1 MITLRRLR
9 RRIRSINS
17 TRQITRAMQM
27 VAASR
32 LKKSTAQLLSYR
44 LYADKM
50 RDIFERL
57 GNLTRP
63 SKHRL
68 LEKREIRRILVM
80 VVTSSRG
87 LCGAYN
93 TTLIK
98 IADSFL
104 NKFNKNNLIIMPIGK
119 KGYRHY
125 QKLNFNLSDPFLDF
139 DIKLN
144 KEQIKE
150 IYEKAEKYFVSQ
162 RVDEVYIIYPRFI
175 SRLKY
180 EPTIEKLLNLEA
192 KAKDNPVE
200 YIIEPKAEDFLKAFL
215 PAYLV
220 SKLTL
225 YLFESLA
232 AEYSA
237 RTMAMKIATDNAN
250 SLLDELTLQRNK
262 IRQAGITKEILE
274 IITTAEA
281 LK

>member
-32 LKKSTAQLLSYR
+32 LKKSTAQMFSYR

-50 RDIFERL
+50 RDIFEHL
-57 GNLTRP
+57 GSLTRP
-63 SKHRL
+63 SKHPL
-68 LEKREIRRILVM
+68 LEKREIRHILVM

-98 IADSFL
+98 TADSFL

-150 IYEKAEKYFVSQ
+150 IYEKIEKSFVSQ
-162 RVDEVYIIYPRFI
+162 RVDEVYVIYPRFI

-180 EPTIEKLLNLEA
+180 EPKIEKLLNLEA
-192 KAKDNPVE
+192 KARENPVE
-200 YIIEPKAEDFLKAFL
+200 YIIEPNAQNFLNAFL
-215 PAYLV
+215 PAYLI

-225 YLFESLA
+225 CLFESLA

-237 RTMAMKIATDNAN
+237 RTMTMKIATDNAN